1 VVIRLDRE
9 EGKIWVTWTDD
20 EKTHPETE
28 IFQKEE
34 FKTKKMYLVMSLGY
48 NGEEIELMD

>member
-1 VVIRLDRE
+1 M
-9 EGKIWVTWTDD
+9 TWTDD

-34 FKTKKMYLVMSLGY
+34 FKTKKMYLVMTLWK
-48 NGEEIELMD
+48 NGAEIEMMD